1 MADKEYQDTEQQL
14 CHSRST
20 WVNDIL
26 LFRPR
31 AGRVDP
37 AGSQNHPNTI
47 DTKLSRI
54 TEVRCLHRVQG
65 IPKDNTDT
73 SHGPFTLLPSD
84 KWYRSTYCQTT
95 RLNTLSTRITC
106 LHCTCSVFLG
116 STFFIILTVD
126 SEEDDRKRREEGYD
140 MHKGSM
146 LKLNLRCWISLSPG
160 PFGYQ
165 STPCFKFFTIMV
177 LMRHKFPV
185 ETGRTHLKTQGKQLG
200 TYHWRC

>member
-1 MADKEYQDTEQQL
+1 M
-14 CHSRST
+14 
-20 WVNDIL
+20 
-26 LFRPR
+26 
-31 AGRVDP
+31 
-37 AGSQNHPNTI
+37 
-47 DTKLSRI
+47 
-54 TEVRCLHRVQG
+54 
-65 IPKDNTDT
+65 
-73 SHGPFTLLPSD
+73 
-84 KWYRSTYCQTT
+84 
-95 RLNTLSTRITC
+95 
-106 LHCTCSVFLG
+106 FLG

-185 ETGRTHLKTQGKQLG
+185 ETGRTHLKTQGKNLG
-200 TYHWRC
+200 HTTEGASEGEAGVMWNLPASILHIRRIHREHMLERKNHKQS